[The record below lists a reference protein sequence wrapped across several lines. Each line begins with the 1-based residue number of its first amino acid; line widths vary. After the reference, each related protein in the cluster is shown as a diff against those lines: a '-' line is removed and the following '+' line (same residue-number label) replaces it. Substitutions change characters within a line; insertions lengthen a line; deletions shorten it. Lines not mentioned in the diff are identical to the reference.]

1 MSDSTSTRRE
11 MTPEVKRGVTRWLV
25 REIFGVV
32 FVAALLL
39 GVSGQWDW
47 VMGWALVAVYA
58 VWVGGLARDR
68 LAVGLCPVRAGSGA
82 LCRADGAGGQGVA
95 RGT

>member
-32 FVAALLL
+32 FVAALLF
-39 GVSGQWDW
+39 GFSGQWDW

-58 VWVGGLARDR
+58 V
-68 LAVGLCPVRAGSGA
+68 
-82 LCRADGAGGQGVA
+82 
-95 RGT
+95 